1 MLDASPARVSQ
12 ALNLSLREDVLVEK
26 CTGRRVC
33 GECGKG
39 YNVADINR
47 PADAARGLPSIVMPP
62 LLPPAKCAG
71 KMETRADDTEEVVRA
86 RLAVYRAQCGP
97 VEELYRSSGRLVE
110 FPVLGGIP
118 ETLPRLLKL
127 VLELVRQERA
137 RVAK

>member
-1 MLDASPARVSQ
+1 MLDASPARVTQ

-33 GECGKG
+33 SECGKG

-47 PADAARGLPSIVMPP
+47 AADPAAGLPSIVMPP
-62 LLPPAKCAG
+62 LLPPPKCAE
-71 KMETRADDTEEVVRA
+71 KMETRSDDTEEVVRA

-118 ETLPRLLKL
+118 ETMPRLLGV
-127 VLELVRQERA
+127 VLDLVRKDRA
-137 RVAK
+137 AK